1 MRVALAAKRG
11 ADGIFLV
18 TDAMAVA
25 GTDLDGFDAERPA
38 RSCAATGG

>member
-11 ADGIFLV
+11 GGRIFLV

-25 GTDLDGFDAERPA
+25 GTDLDGFELNGR